1 MYGRAMAITTNC
13 ALYST
18 THQSSQAPYLKK
30 LHPIK
35 GRWSAT
41 SLLHYKKN
49 GETSSGRRLVSISLV
64 FLHWLSLPHLFSACS
79 IARPITSELMFWYPT
94 NGDESHHPL
103 VFVDTE
109 IDSGDGRT
117 LNQKLQ
123 ARGPAPTY
131 AVAGSILDKYV
142 KRKKLD
148 PLEAYVPAVILTQL
162 QIEDLGKTLEVDQP
176 QYTSCRN
183 LLRSGPAASLRV
195 NIRAV
200 AQYASDSGNGKTAF
214 QSVDQCIRALEELDS
229 LLLNASRN
237 DPGASVKSM
246 KAQIGVA
253 VGALDSLLKT
263 VPSDVL
269 DKGKAIADAYRV
281 PEEDTT
287 PGNLDPELK
296 QLESIL

>member
-1 MYGRAMAITTNC
+1 MVKLYGRAMATIANC
-13 ALYST
+13 ALYPNT
-18 THQSSQAPYLKK
+18 QNYQALSKK
-30 LHPIK
+30 KHHPIN
-35 GRWSAT
+35 GRWCAP
-41 SLLHYKKN
+41 SLLYQKD
-49 GETSSGRRLVSISLV
+49 GERSGRRLFSISLV
-64 FLHWLSLPHLFSACS
+64 FLHCLSFP
-79 IARPITSELMFWYPT
+79 R
-94 NGDESHHPL
+94 N
-103 VFVDTE
+103 
-109 IDSGDGRT
+109 
-117 LNQKLQ
+117 
-123 ARGPAPTY
+123 

-162 QIEDLGKTLEVDQP
+162 QIEDLGKTLEVEKP

-183 LLRSGPAASLRV
+183 LLRSGPAASLRL

-200 AQYASDSGNGKTAF
+200 AQYASDGGNGQTAF
-214 QSVDQCIRALEELDS
+214 QNVDKCLRALEELDS

-237 DPGASVKSM
+237 DPRASVESM

-253 VGALDSLLKT
+253 VGALDRLLET

-281 PEEDTT
+281 PEEDIA
-287 PGNLDPELK
+287 PGNLDPEMK